1 MNRTQIVLLLI
12 VFHLTRSV
20 SYYQVSL
27 IFTGTESFGNG
38 SVIVLDDDGD
48 EDCTSFVGKFKVGP
62 NGREYIS

>member
-1 MNRTQIVLLLI
+1 M
-12 VFHLTRSV
+12 
-20 SYYQVSL
+20 SL